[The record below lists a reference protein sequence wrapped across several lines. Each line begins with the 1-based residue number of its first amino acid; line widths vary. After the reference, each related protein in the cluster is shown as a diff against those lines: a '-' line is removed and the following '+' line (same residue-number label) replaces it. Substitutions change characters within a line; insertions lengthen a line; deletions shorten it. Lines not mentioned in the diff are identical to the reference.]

1 MANVDGIKSSHE
13 TYIFVPKQC
22 AQAAREFLSGER
34 RFENHKEFIKSNIDE
49 HGYSVLGIPIT
60 SYKLSQDKVQTD
72 ICTNI
77 PNDNTANDTILCD
90 RLALHIKVPSSSVRI
105 KRIDVVNSC
114 DRKFVQENGK
124 QSQKRSQPQSAFKRL
139 EYICSKITEELEL
152 VNDNDSINVPKH
164 WELHNDL
171 VLFPAN
177 SFKAILV
184 GKNISLDHAKLAQ
197 MKLCNA
203 ICDILSVKRIA
214 IKEPGG
220 IKNDDFRSP
229 GVSLLHGFQESQY
242 STWAQRTENGIIQT
256 WDITKCMFSVGN
268 ISEKLRVA
276 SLSCQNENV
285 VDLFAGIGYF
295 VLPYLIHAKAKHV
308 YACEWNPASVI
319 ALQRNLKL
327 NKVPGSKY
335 TILEGDNRLVCPKDI
350 ADRVNLGLIPS
361 AEASYKAAID
371 ALKSKSGGIL
381 HIHGNV
387 RRQKRKQRISD
398 ESFNDVGIPSLAK
411 DFVNLNSTTDTL
423 ATANQQIIFV
433 ASISVSDVKY
443 REWKHW
449 AWDTAQHIGKI
460 LVEKNA
466 NLNWKLTLSH
476 LEHVKAFAPFV
487 DHLVLDLECKP
498 ISID

>member
-13 TYIFVPKQC
+13 MYIFVPKQC
-22 AQAAREFLSGER
+22 AQAAREFLSCES

-49 HGYSVLGIPIT
+49 HGYSLLGIPIT
-60 SYKLSQDKVQTD
+60 SYKLSQEKAQTD

-77 PNDNTANDTILCD
+77 PNDNPANDAILCE
-90 RLALHIKVPSSSVRI
+90 RLALHIKVPSTSVRI
-105 KRIDVVNSC
+105 KHIDSVKNG
-114 DRKFVQENGK
+114 DQKFAQETGE

-139 EYICSKITEELEL
+139 KYICSKITEEFNL
-152 VNDNDSINVPKH
+152 VNDNDSINIPKH

-177 SFKAILV
+177 SFKSILV
-184 GKNISLDHAKLAQ
+184 AKNISPDHAKLAQ

-214 IKEPGG
+214 LKEPGG
-220 IKNDDFRSP
+220 IRNDNFRSP
-229 GVSLLHGFQESQY
+229 GVSLLHGFQESKY

-276 SLSCQNENV
+276 NLPCQNETV

-319 ALQRNLKL
+319 ALQRNLIL
-327 NKVPGSKY
+327 NKVPESRY
-335 TILEGDNRLVCPKDI
+335 TILEGDNRLVCPKNI
-350 ADRVNLGLIPS
+350 ADRVNLGLIPTS
-361 AEASYKAAID
+361 EGSYKAAID

-381 HIHGNV
+381 HIHSNV
-387 RRQKRKQRISD
+387 RREKREQHISD
-398 ESFNDVGIPSLAK
+398 ESYNDVEIPNLPK

-423 ATANQQIIFV
+423 ATAYQQVIFV
-433 ASISVSDVKY
+433 TSISVSDVKH
-443 REWKHW
+443 REWKDW

-460 LVEKNA
+460 LAEKNE

-476 LEHVKAFAPFV
+476 IEHVKAFAPFV

>member
-13 TYIFVPKQC
+13 MYIFVPKQC
-22 AQAAREFLSGER
+22 AQAAREFLSCES

-49 HGYSVLGIPIT
+49 HGYNLMGIPIT
-60 SYKLSQDKVQTD
+60 PYEPSQEKAQTD

-77 PNDNTANDTILCD
+77 PNDNSANDTILCE

-105 KRIDVVNSC
+105 RHIDSVNSG
-114 DRKFVQENGK
+114 DQKFAQESGE
-124 QSQKRSQPQSAFKRL
+124 QSQKRAQPQSAFKRL
-139 EYICSKITEELEL
+139 EYVYSKIIEEFEL

-177 SFKAILV
+177 SFASILV
-184 GKNISLDHAKLAQ
+184 GKKISPDHAKLAQ

-203 ICDILSVKRIA
+203 VCDILSVKRIA
-214 IKEPGG
+214 IKQPGG

-229 GVSLLHGFQESQY
+229 DVSLLHGFQESQY

-276 SLSCQNENV
+276 KLPCQNETV
-285 VDLFAGIGYF
+285 IDLFAGIGYF

-327 NKVPGSKY
+327 NKVPESRY

-361 AEASYKAAID
+361 AEGSYQVAIE

-387 RRQKRKQRISD
+387 RREKRKQQISD
-398 ESFNDVGIPSLAK
+398 ESFNDVGIPNLSK
-411 DFVNLNSTTDTL
+411 DFVKLNSTTDTI
-423 ATANQQIIFV
+423 ATANQQIIFI
-433 ASISVSDVKY
+433 ASISVSDVKHP
-443 REWKHW
+443 EWKDW

-460 LVEKNA
+460 IVEKNT
-466 NLNWKLTLSH
+466 NRNWKLTLSH
-476 LEHVKAFAPFV
+476 IEHVKAFAPFV
-487 DHLVLDLECKP
+487 DHLVLDLECRP